1 MNCSANGNLYSD
13 REVMPVDSTITH
25 TPIVLEVMVV
35 GLGPAGSTA
44 VRFLSEAG
52 VRVAG
57 FDRSDFPRSKTCG
70 GGVSARSV
78 PFLPTGW
85 DNIPH
90 TITTGVSLVYL
101 DHDPVEVDMGRPI
114 AYQFRREEFD
124 LFLVER
130 AKDAG
135 GHLLMGRTV
144 ISLVW
149 NGTLF
154 RLTTDQSEIFES
166 PVLIAADGATSQV
179 YRSLCNSIS
188 RQTNQVKKKHSF
200 PHGYPSSEKV
210 VKCER
215 PVRHSDVLIDLSTV
229 PGGYGWSF
237 PKCGEV
243 NNVGVVSFAKP
254 LGNPLESLKVFSGKV
269 GGKRDPSEE
278 ESKPRTWMIPDFQ
291 ESRMHGII
299 PGLFF
304 IGDAG
309 GMVDPFLGEGIYYA
323 MLSAKKAI
331 SEILRYRKQ
340 PERASQSYAEWAVK
354 DIFRDFSQARRLAS
368 IIYRFPG
375 IYFRLVQ
382 KYPHILSLYSM
393 ILCGSHDYRS
403 FSRTI
408 GKTLLNLPFR
418 RFFPRLR
425 SNRLV

>member
-1 MNCSANGNLYSD
+1 MSVETAMNFSPVIV
-13 REVMPVDSTITH
+13 EV
-25 TPIVLEVMVV
+25 IVI

-44 VRFLSEAG
+44 VRLLSDAG

-57 FDRSDFPRSKTCG
+57 IDRSDFPRSKTCG
-70 GGVSARSV
+70 GGVSARSI
-78 PFLPTGW
+78 PFLPKGW
-85 DNIPH
+85 DALPH
-90 TITTGVSLVYL
+90 TVTTGVSLSYL
-101 DHDPVEVDMGRPI
+101 DYTPVEVDMGRPI

-124 LFLVER
+124 LFLVEM
-130 AKDAG
+130 AEEAG
-135 GHLLMGRTV
+135 ADLFFGRTV
-144 ISLVW
+144 TDLVW
-149 NGTLF
+149 NGSLF

-179 YRSLCNSIS
+179 YRFLCSS
-188 RQTNQVKKKHSF
+188 TSEKTLSVKKKKSF
-200 PHGYPSSEKV
+200 HHGFPSSERV
-210 VKCER
+210 SECESPSR
-215 PVRHSDVLIDLSTV
+215 RSDVLIDLGSV

-237 PKCGEV
+237 PKSGSV
-243 NNVGVVSFAKP
+243 NNIGVVSFTKP
-254 LGNPLESLKVFSGKV
+254 LRNPLETLKAFAETVSIKSSPFPEGNKS
-269 GGKRDPSEE
+269 
-278 ESKPRTWMIPDFQ
+278 RTWMIPDFQ
-291 ESRMHGII
+291 ESKMHGMIS
-299 PGLFF
+299 GLFF

-323 MLSAKKAI
+323 MLSAKRAI
-331 SEILRYRKQ
+331 SEILTHRGQ
-340 PERASQSYAEWAVK
+340 PERASQSYAEWAVR

-408 GKTLLNLPFR
+408 GKNLFNLPFR
-418 RFFPRLR
+418 KFFPRLR